1 MYSIIGI
8 CLDVCF
14 VGAMSSKSM
23 ELARHFL
30 GLLSR
35 STEYG
40 GSCPTLIFVIE
51 NSMVLIGQLE
61 HFSPLQSNDRTIGNN
76 STNTA

>member
-1 MYSIIGI
+1 
-8 CLDVCF
+8 
-14 VGAMSSKSM
+14 M
-23 ELARHFL
+23 ELARPFL

-40 GSCPTLIFVIE
+40 GTCPTIIFVIE
-51 NSMVLIGQLE
+51 NSIMLIGQFEL
-61 HFSPLQSNDRTIGNN
+61 FSPLQSNDRTIVN

>member
-1 MYSIIGI
+1 
-8 CLDVCF
+8 
-14 VGAMSSKSM
+14 M

-61 HFSPLQSNDRTIGNN
+61 HFSPLQSNDRT
-76 STNTA
+76 TYRK